1 MHHGPES
8 PPGCAQETSS
18 EPVLV
23 IELGLSRENENFAQL
38 DSFTGLDFAD
48 EIGGDGAECYVCV

>member
-1 MHHGPES
+1 M
-8 PPGCAQETSS
+8 
-18 EPVLV
+18 